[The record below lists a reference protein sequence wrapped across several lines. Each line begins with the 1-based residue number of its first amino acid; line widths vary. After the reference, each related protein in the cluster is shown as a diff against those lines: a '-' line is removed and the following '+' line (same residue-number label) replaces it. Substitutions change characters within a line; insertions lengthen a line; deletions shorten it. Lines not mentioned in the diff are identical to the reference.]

1 MNSLIFHSIAEK
13 KGARATCPDRPGTSV
28 STPSPDRK
36 LLDHPESIT
45 KLPRHLHLN
54 SYRIL
59 GCSRGGS
66 FPLASGKPLPKEQ
79 LLRVGVPAEMGPAD
93 FGLDGMRFGNRVL
106 LQLTVWLPW
115 LMRLLIEWTLVRKA
129 QSPDSEV
136 LRRYVESQ
144 IR

>member
-1 MNSLIFHSIAEK
+1 MDGLRLHSLAEK
-13 KGARATCPDRPGTSV
+13 RGARVTCPDRPGTRV

-36 LLDHPESIT
+36 LLDHPESIIQ
-45 KLPRHLHLN
+45 LARHLHLN
-54 SYRIL
+54 SYRTL
-59 GCSRGGS
+59 GWSRGGS
-66 FPLASGKPLPKEQ
+66 FPLASAKPLPKEQ
-79 LLRVGVPAEMGPAD
+79 LLRVGVLAGTGPAS

-129 QSPDSEV
+129 QSLDPNV
-136 LRRYVESQ
+136 LRRYMESQ